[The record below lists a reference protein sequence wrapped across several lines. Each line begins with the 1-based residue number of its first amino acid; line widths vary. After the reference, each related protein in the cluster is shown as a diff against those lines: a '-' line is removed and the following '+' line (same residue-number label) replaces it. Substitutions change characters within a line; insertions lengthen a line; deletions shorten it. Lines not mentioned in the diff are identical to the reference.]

1 MPDRKMTPPDLEKLI
16 AEAKKFD
23 PDKPTDGF
31 IREATFTNFKNIEP
45 GTKLAFRFPITAI
58 VGANGTGKSSILH
71 ALWGM
76 PRGYSTSR
84 FWFSTAVDPIA
95 AGDTPPSYWYEHW
108 IPKLKTFVQTRKV
121 RGTKRHG
128 YWEPARALTRDGMKA
143 LGPIEDKEKP
153 YRTAERWNPVARVPL
168 YINFKAEFSAFDRY
182 FYFEDG
188 LTLEKKQDE
197 YVKRAERL
205 KSVVRHRRDSYKPG
219 GRESVYENRDLT
231 PNELEWI
238 GFILGREYDSAQY
251 VRHRLLGV
259 GESPTVVFK
268 RKGIQY
274 SEASAGSGE
283 LAIVRAVIQL
293 LACEKNAL
301 ILLDEPETS
310 LHPGA
315 QKSFLAFI
323 LHLTR
328 QKQLQV
334 VMSTHSPT
342 MVDLLPSQSIK
353 LLEETDGAR
362 CRIVPITH
370 PQVAFNRLGRAVG
383 NFLNIAVEDELLRA
397 MVEIALLHLDAGERE
412 TIRLHTPPAGASS
425 ILAHDIPVW
434 INSKQHFYVILDGDQ
449 TIQYPDFNA
458 MTQTQIDVLPAW
470 ISEHLGTSP
479 DHFGSDP
486 AQALRYLKWASDR
499 LRFLD
504 AVCPELVLLRALLP
518 SPTLALGNEQA
529 KTRLIEEME
538 SRAHKTDAAS
548 LSTSVSFII
557 ANKGLNNDHIKHL
570 AGVLREFLQHHAM
583 EIST

>member
-1 MPDRKMTPPDLEKLI
+1 MSLPDFDKLI
-16 AEAKKFD
+16 SEAKKFD
-23 PDKPTDGF
+23 AAKPTDGF

-95 AGDTPPSYWYEHW
+95 AGSNPPSYWYEHW
-108 IPKLKTFVQTRKV
+108 ISKLKTFVQTRKV
-121 RGTKRHG
+121 LGKKRHG
-128 YWEPARALTRDGMKA
+128 YWEPARALSRDGMNT
-143 LGPIEDKEKP
+143 LGPMDAKEVD
-153 YRTAERWNPVARVPL
+153 YRSAERWNPVTRTPL
-168 YINFKAEFSAFDRY
+168 YINFKAEFSAFDRF

-188 LTLEKKQDE
+188 QTLEQKQDE

-205 KSVVRHRRDSYKPG
+205 NSVIRLRRSSYKPG

-231 PNELEWI
+231 AEELEWI
-238 GFILGREYDSAQY
+238 GFILGREYESAQY

-268 RKGIQY
+268 RRGIQY

-315 QKSFLAFI
+315 QKNFLTFL
-323 LHLTR
+323 LHLWRT
-328 QKQLQV
+328 KQLQI

-342 MVDLLPSQSIK
+342 IVDLLPTQAVQ
-353 LLEETDGAR
+353 LLEETEGAK

-370 PQVAFNRLGRAVG
+370 PQVAFNRLGRGVG
-383 NFLNIAVEDELLRA
+383 NLLNIAIEDELLKA
-397 MVEIALLHLDAGERE
+397 LVELAALNLDKGERE
-412 TIRLHTPPAGASS
+412 TLRLHTPPAGASS

-434 INSKQHFYVILDGDQ
+434 ISSKQHFYVILDGDQ
-449 TIQYPDFNA
+449 TIQYPDLNA
-458 MTQTQIDVLPAW
+458 MPQTEIQALPSVLAGM
-470 ISEHLGTSP
+470 LKTSP
-479 DHFGSDP
+479 DHIGSDP
-486 AQALRYLKWASDR
+486 AQALLYLKWASDR
-499 LRFLD
+499 LRFLN
-504 AVCPELVLLRALLP
+504 AVAPELVLLRALLD
-518 SPTLALGNEQA
+518 SPTLELTNEEA
-529 KTRLIEEME
+529 KSKLIEEMKN
-538 SRAHKTDAAS
+538 RGHKTDAAS
-548 LSTSVSFII
+548 LSASVSFII
-557 ANKGLNNDHIKHL
+557 ANRGSDNEHVKHL
-570 AGVLREFLQHHAM
+570 ASVLREFLQHHSK
-583 EIST
+583 EISN

>member
-1 MPDRKMTPPDLEKLI
+1 MNPPDLDKLI
-16 AEAKKFD
+16 SEAKKFD
-23 PDKPTDGF
+23 PDKPTGGF

-45 GTKLAFRFPITAI
+45 GTKLVFRFPITAI

-95 AGDTPPSYWYEHW
+95 AGGNPPSYWYEHW
-108 IPKLKTFVQTRKV
+108 ISKLKTFAQTRKV
-121 RGTKRHG
+121 LGTKRHG
-128 YWEPARALTRDGMKA
+128 YWEPARALVRDGMKA
-143 LGPIEDKEKP
+143 LGPMEDKEKN
-153 YRTAERWNPVARVPL
+153 YRSAERWNPVARIPL
-168 YINFKAEFSAFDRY
+168 YINFKAEFSAFDRF

-188 LTLEKKQDE
+188 QSLEQKQDE

-205 KSVVRHRRDSYKPG
+205 NNVIKFRRDSYKPG

-231 PNELEWI
+231 AEELEWI

-315 QKSFLAFI
+315 QKNFLTFV
-323 LHLTR
+323 LHLCR
-328 QKQLQV
+328 QKQLQI

-342 MVDLLPSQSIK
+342 MVDLLPTQAIQ
-353 LLEETDGAR
+353 LLEETDGAK
-362 CRIVPITH
+362 CRIVPVTH
-370 PQVAFNRLGRAVG
+370 PQVAFNRLGRGVG
-383 NFLNIAVEDELLRA
+383 DLLNIAIEDELLKA
-397 MVEIALLHLDAGERE
+397 LVELAVLHLDEGERE
-412 TIRLHTPPAGASS
+412 TIRLHTPPAGATS

-434 INSKQHFYVILDGDQ
+434 ISSKQHFYVILDGDQ
-449 TIQYPDFNA
+449 TISYPDLNE
-458 MTQTQIDVLPAW
+458 MTQTEIQELPARL
-470 ISEHLGTSP
+470 HDLFGTSP
-479 DHFGSDP
+479 DHIGSDP
-486 AQALRYLKWASDR
+486 AQALLYLKWTSDR
-499 LRFLD
+499 LRFLN
-504 AVCPELVLLRALLP
+504 AVCPELVLLRTMLDA
-518 SPTLALGNEQA
+518 PTLELTNEEA
-529 KTRLIEEME
+529 KAKLIEEME
-538 SRAHKTDAAS
+538 NQGHKTDAAS
-548 LSTSVSFII
+548 LSASVSFII
-557 ANKGLNNDHIKHL
+557 EKKGAGNEHVQHL
-570 AGVLREFLQHHAM
+570 ANVLRAFLQHHSR
-583 EIST
+583 EISN